1 MEVMELN
8 RLNMLIDNTIQ
19 MALDAGKK
27 GYDVVDYTMY
37 QVPSS
42 SRQEVENAYR
52 IKTEELIYARR
63 KTHNDRGRGKK
74 RPRSM
79 AIR

>member
-8 RLNMLIDNTIQ
+8 RLNMKIDNTIQ
-19 MALDAGKK
+19 KALDAGKK

-42 SRQEVENAYR
+42 SRQEVENSYR
-52 IKTEELIYARR
+52 IKTEELIYGR
-63 KTHNDRGRGKK
+63 KTYNDRGRSKK
-74 RPRSM
+74 RSRSM

>member
-1 MEVMELN
+1 MEVMELS

-19 MALDAGKK
+19 IALDAGKK

-42 SRQEVENAYR
+42 SRQEVESAYR
-52 IKTEELIYARR
+52 IKTEELIYGR
-63 KTHNDRGRGKK
+63 KTYNDRGRGKTRS
-74 RPRSM
+74 RPV

>member
-42 SRQEVENAYR
+42 SRQEVENSYR
-52 IKTEELIYARR
+52 IKTEELIYGR
-63 KTHNDRGRGKK
+63 KTYNDRGRGKK
-74 RPRSM
+74 RSRPV

>member
-1 MEVMELN
+1 MEVMELS

-42 SRQEVENAYR
+42 SR
-52 IKTEELIYARR
+52 
-63 KTHNDRGRGKK
+63 
-74 RPRSM
+74 
-79 AIR
+79 

>member
-8 RLNMLIDNTIQ
+8 RLNMKIDNTIQ
-19 MALDAGKK
+19 KALDAGKK

-42 SRQEVENAYR
+42 SRQEVENSYR
-52 IKTEELIYARR
+52 IKTEELIYGR
-63 KTHNDRGRGKK
+63 KTYNDRERSKK
-74 RPRSM
+74 RSRSM

>member
-1 MEVMELN
+1 MK
-8 RLNMLIDNTIQ
+8 IDNTIQ
-19 MALDAGKK
+19 KALDAGKK

-42 SRQEVENAYR
+42 SRQEVENSYR
-52 IKTEELIYARR
+52 IKTEELIYG
-63 KTHNDRGRGKK
+63 KTHNVRGRSKN

>member
-1 MEVMELN
+1 MEVTELN
-8 RLNMLIDNTIQ
+8 RLNMKIDNTIQ
-19 MALDAGKK
+19 KALDAGKK

-42 SRQEVENAYR
+42 SRQEVENSYR
-52 IKTEELIYARR
+52 IKTEELIYGR
-63 KTHNDRGRGKK
+63 KTYNARGRSKK
-74 RPRSM
+74 RARSM

>member
-1 MEVMELN
+1 MEVTELN
-8 RLNMLIDNTIQ
+8 RLNMKIDNTIQ
-19 MALDAGKK
+19 KALDAGKK

-42 SRQEVENAYR
+42 SRQEVENSYR
-52 IKTEELIYARR
+52 IKTEELIYG
-63 KTHNDRGRGKK
+63 KTYNVRGLSKK
-74 RPRSM
+74 RSRSM

>member
-1 MEVMELN
+1 MEVTELN
-8 RLNMLIDNTIQ
+8 RLNMKIDNTIQ
-19 MALDAGKK
+19 KALDAGKK

-37 QVPSS
+37 QVPPS
-42 SRQEVENAYR
+42 SRQEVENSYR
-52 IKTEELIYARR
+52 IKTEELIYG
-63 KTHNDRGRGKK
+63 KTYNVRGRSKK

>member
-1 MEVMELN
+1 MK
-8 RLNMLIDNTIQ
+8 IDNTIQ
-19 MALDAGKK
+19 KALDAGKK

-42 SRQEVENAYR
+42 SRQEVENSYR
-52 IKTEELIYARR
+52 IKTEELIYG
-63 KTHNDRGRGKK
+63 KTYNDRGRSKK
-74 RPRSM
+74 RSRSM

>member
-1 MEVMELN
+1 MK
-8 RLNMLIDNTIQ
+8 IDNTIQ
-19 MALDAGKK
+19 KALDAGKK

-42 SRQEVENAYR
+42 SRQEVENSYR
-52 IKTEELIYARR
+52 IKTEELIYG

>member
-1 MEVMELN
+1 MEVMELS

-42 SRQEVENAYR
+42 SRQEVEYSYR
-52 IKTEELIYARR
+52 NKTEELIYGR
-63 KTHNDRGRGKK
+63 KTYNDRGRSKK
-74 RPRSM
+74 RSRPV

>member
-1 MEVMELN
+1 MEVTELN
-8 RLNMLIDNTIQ
+8 RLNMKIDNTIQ
-19 MALDAGKK
+19 KALDAGKK

-42 SRQEVENAYR
+42 SRQEVENSYR
-52 IKTEELIYARR
+52 IKTEALIYGR
-63 KTHNDRGRGKK
+63 KTYNDRGRSKK
-74 RPRSM
+74 RSRSM

>member
-1 MEVMELN
+1 MEVTELN
-8 RLNMLIDNTIQ
+8 RQNMLIDNTIQ
-19 MALDAGKK
+19 KALDAGKK

-42 SRQEVENAYR
+42 SRQEVENSYR
-52 IKTEELIYARR
+52 IKTEELIYGR
-63 KTHNDRGRGKK
+63 KTYNDRGRGKK
-74 RPRSM
+74 RSRPV

>member
-8 RLNMLIDNTIQ
+8 RLNMKIDNTIQ
-19 MALDAGKK
+19 KALDAGKK

-42 SRQEVENAYR
+42 SRQEVENSYR
-52 IKTEELIYARR
+52 IKTEELIYER
-63 KTHNDRGRGKK
+63 KTYNDRGRSKK
-74 RPRSM
+74 RPCSM